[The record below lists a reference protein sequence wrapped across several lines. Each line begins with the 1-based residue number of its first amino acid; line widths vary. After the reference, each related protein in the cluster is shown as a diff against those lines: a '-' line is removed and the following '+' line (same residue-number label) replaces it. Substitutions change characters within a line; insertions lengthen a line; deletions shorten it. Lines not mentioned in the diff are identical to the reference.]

1 MRTFRSLEDR
11 NFRWFLTSIFSGFTS
26 NDMQQF
32 LRGWLVFE
40 LTGSFAALGLMSLI
54 NGLTGLLLALVGG
67 VVADLVKQRKH
78 VVQIGQG
85 LSGLNALVLALLVFA
100 DLLRVEHVLIA
111 AALHGGSNNL
121 TMPSRQALTPDVVG
135 PERLMNAMGLYST
148 SQNAAKL
155 LMPGLAGGMVG
166 FLSDPGTIGGAAY
179 VYVLIF
185 SIYAVSVA
193 TMFPVRVPDRTPGAR
208 SFASL
213 RGDLADGFRFVA
225 GHRPLA
231 VLLACNPLFALLGL
245 GHFVM
250 LPGFAKE
257 VLDAGPG
264 QLGLLTSVSGVGA
277 VIGSLVVASLP
288 GRRRG
293 VLMLGSSVLLGVA
306 LVAFAAST
314 SFWLSLAIILVVGLG
329 QAGYLGLMNV
339 LVQVLAGS
347 TYRGRVMS
355 IYMMEFNITQ
365 LLLFGMGILASIY
378 GPRATFAAA
387 GIALVLLA
395 LALLARS
402 PTLRRIE

>member
-1 MRTFRSLEDR
+1 
-11 NFRWFLTSIFSGFTS
+11 
-26 NDMQQF
+26 MQQF
-32 LRGWLVFE
+32 MRGWLVFE
-40 LTGSFAALGLMSLI
+40 LTDSFAALGLMSLL
-54 NGLTGLLLALVGG
+54 NGMTGLLLALVGG
-67 VVADLVKQRKH
+67 VVADLVRQRKH
-78 VVQIGQG
+78 VVQLGQA
-85 LSGLNALVLALLVFA
+85 LSGINALVLALLVFT

-111 AALHGGSNNL
+111 AAIHGGSNNL

-148 SQNAAKL
+148 SQNAARL
-155 LMPGLAGGMVG
+155 LMPGIAGGMVG
-166 FLSDPGTIGGAAY
+166 ALSDPGTIGGAAY

-193 TMFPVRVPDRTPGAR
+193 TMFPVRVPDRMPRAR

-225 GHRPLA
+225 GHRPLK
-231 VLLACNPLFALLGL
+231 LLLICNPLFALLGL
-245 GHFVM
+245 GHFVL

-264 QLGLLTSVSGVGA
+264 QLGLLVSVSGVGA
-277 VIGSLVVASLP
+277 VAGSLTVASLP

-293 VLMLGSSVLLGVA
+293 VLMLSSAVLLGVS

-314 SFWLSLAIILVVGLG
+314 SYWLSLGLILFVGVG

-339 LVQVLAGS
+339 LVQTLAGNPH
-347 TYRGRVMS
+347 RGRVMS

-365 LLLFGMGILASIY
+365 LLLFGMGIATSIY
-378 GPRATFAAA
+378 GPQVTFAAA
-387 GIALVLLA
+387 GVVLVLLS
-395 LALLARS
+395 LVLLLRS
-402 PTLRRIE
+402 KTLRRIE

>member
-1 MRTFRSLEDR
+1 
-11 NFRWFLTSIFSGFTS
+11 
-26 NDMQQF
+26 MQQF
-32 LRGWLVFE
+32 MRGWLVFE
-40 LTGSFAALGLMSLI
+40 LTDSFAALGLMSLL

-67 VVADLVKQRKH
+67 VVADLVRQRKH
-78 VVQIGQG
+78 VVQLGQA
-85 LSGLNALVLALLVFA
+85 LSGINALVLALLVFS

-111 AALHGGSNNL
+111 AAIHGGSNNL

-148 SQNAAKL
+148 SQNAARL
-155 LMPGLAGGMVG
+155 LMPGIAGGMLG
-166 FLSDPGTIGGAAY
+166 ALSDPGTIGGAAY

-193 TMFPVRVPDRTPGAR
+193 TMFPVRVPDRMPRAR
-208 SFASL
+208 SFVSL

-231 VLLACNPLFALLGL
+231 LLLICNPIFALLGL
-245 GHFVM
+245 GHFVL

-264 QLGLLTSVSGVGA
+264 QLGLLVSVSGVGA
-277 VIGSLVVASLP
+277 VAGSLTVASLP

-293 VLMLGSSVLLGVA
+293 VLMLSSAVLLGVS

-314 SFWLSLAIILVVGLG
+314 SYWLSLGLILFVGVG

-339 LVQVLAGS
+339 LVQTLAGNPH
-347 TYRGRVMS
+347 RGRVMS

-365 LLLFGMGILASIY
+365 LLLFGMGIATSIY

-387 GIALVLLA
+387 GVALVLLS
-395 LALLARS
+395 LVLLLRS
-402 PTLRRIE
+402 KTLRRIE

>member
-339 LVQVLAGS
+339 LVQVLAGN

-395 LALLARS
+395 LALLARTT
-402 PTLRRIE
+402 PLRRIE

>member
-1 MRTFRSLEDR
+1 
-11 NFRWFLTSIFSGFTS
+11 
-26 NDMQQF
+26 MQQF
-32 LRGWLVFE
+32 MRGWLVFE
-40 LTGSFAALGLMSLI
+40 LTDSFAALGLMSLL
-54 NGLTGLLLALVGG
+54 NGMTGLLLALVGG
-67 VVADLVKQRKH
+67 VVADLVRQRKH
-78 VVQIGQG
+78 VVQLGQA
-85 LSGLNALVLALLVFA
+85 LSGINALVLALLVFT

-111 AALHGGSNNL
+111 AAIHGGSNNL

-148 SQNAAKL
+148 SQNAARL
-155 LMPGLAGGMVG
+155 LMPGIAGGMVG
-166 FLSDPGTIGGAAY
+166 ALSDPGTIGGAAY

-193 TMFPVRVPDRTPGAR
+193 TMFPVRVPDRMPRAR

-225 GHRPLA
+225 GHRPLK
-231 VLLACNPLFALLGL
+231 LLLICNPLFALLGL
-245 GHFVM
+245 GHFVL

-264 QLGLLTSVSGVGA
+264 QLGLLVSVSGVGA
-277 VIGSLVVASLP
+277 VAGSLTVASLP

-293 VLMLGSSVLLGVA
+293 VLMLSSAVLLGVS

-314 SFWLSLAIILVVGLG
+314 SYWLSLGLILFVGVG

-339 LVQVLAGS
+339 LVQTLAGNPH
-347 TYRGRVMS
+347 RGRVMS

-365 LLLFGMGILASIY
+365 LLLFGMGIATSIY
-378 GPRATFAAA
+378 GPQITFAAA
-387 GIALVLLA
+387 GVVLVLLS
-395 LALLARS
+395 LVLLLRS
-402 PTLRRIE
+402 KTLRRIE

>member
-1 MRTFRSLEDR
+1 
-11 NFRWFLTSIFSGFTS
+11 
-26 NDMQQF
+26 MQQF
-32 LRGWLVFE
+32 MRGWLVFE
-40 LTGSFAALGLMSLI
+40 LTDSFAALGLMSLL
-54 NGLTGLLLALVGG
+54 NGMTGLLLALVGG
-67 VVADLVKQRKH
+67 VVADLVRQRKH
-78 VVQIGQG
+78 VVQLGQA
-85 LSGLNALVLALLVFA
+85 LSGINALVLALLVFT

-111 AALHGGSNNL
+111 AAIHGGSNNL

-148 SQNAAKL
+148 SQNAARL
-155 LMPGLAGGMVG
+155 LMPGIAGGMVG
-166 FLSDPGTIGGAAY
+166 ALSDPGTIGGAAY

-193 TMFPVRVPDRTPGAR
+193 TMFPVRVPDRMPRAR

-225 GHRPLA
+225 GHRPLK
-231 VLLACNPLFALLGL
+231 LLLICNPLFALLGL
-245 GHFVM
+245 GHFVL

-264 QLGLLTSVSGVGA
+264 QLGLLVSVSGVGA
-277 VIGSLVVASLP
+277 VAGSLTVASLP

-293 VLMLGSSVLLGVA
+293 VLMLSSAVLLGVS

-314 SFWLSLAIILVVGLG
+314 SYWLSLGLILFVGVG

-339 LVQVLAGS
+339 LVQTLAGN
-347 TYRGRVMS
+347 THRGRVMS

-365 LLLFGMGILASIY
+365 LLLFGMGIATSIY
-378 GPRATFAAA
+378 GPQVTFAAA
-387 GIALVLLA
+387 GVVLVLLS
-395 LALLARS
+395 LVLLLRS
-402 PTLRRIE
+402 KTLRRIE